1 MCVFDQFGSRTPA
14 IDRDNRLAEANAQN
28 ERRRQGR
35 LSVVLWFACAVAAFL
50 AQVPASAVAA
60 DIMRSNAIGCRVA
73 DGRGAASYGRS
84 KHLGEIAGTQRFSQ
98 WVFAQDGVNLHD
110 TIGLFWN
117 PSVSRN
123 MSLRVA
129 IDGPVSKPTQLI
141 SVGQDTLVAVATTS
155 DQQTTRTWLITINF
169 RHELVMAVAAS
180 SGAVAVKAQ
189 VMMLSCTFD
198 DQQDAEVPKSAA
210 DSWRR

>member
-1 MCVFDQFGSRTPA
+1 MCSLELFRSWYRAT
-14 IDRDNRLAEANAQN
+14 DRDERLADANPQTD
-28 ERRRQGR
+28 RRRQRR
-35 LSVVLWFACAVAAFL
+35 LSVALGFACALAAFSV
-50 AQVPASAVAA
+50 QVPASAVAA
-60 DIMRSNAIGCRVA
+60 DIMRSNAIECRVA

-189 VMMLSCTFD
+189 VMMLSCVFD
-198 DQQDAEVPKSAA
+198 DQRDAEVLKSAA
-210 DSWRR
+210 DSWQR